1 MIGDGVIAE
10 SVISFEITWKNPGNG
25 EQPKWDQNDQK
36 IYYNQA
42 DIYPDLLFTKAQ
54 GIATYYTYTTIDSI
68 IHLLKEIDEIIDA
81 KLSSAEVSEEVK
93 QLGPATSVQRVGSTG
108 LQTVPRGEI
117 QRVGQTALQRV
128 QPGNTQLQT
137 VQRGQVPATVQ
148 KGQVPATI
156 QKGQVP
162 AVIQKQSISSDP
174 EEPIKQD
181 EVTNEP
187 EPKQGQEASGSS
199 RAYTV
204 IVYGKELKL
213 IDAQLTSANIRIR
226 HRISANL
233 FRKINEEI
241 VDNTKSIWLEV
252 RFGLGRVVKMEMK
265 EFETKEGVNLLV
277 QVLPTI
283 DLILTPDKNAVT
295 PKSEETIN
303 VEDKIKNLRR
313 LRQER
318 EENRFERSRSE
329 TEKGLKRAGSYWK
342 KTE

>member
-36 IYYNQA
+36 IYYHQA

-54 GIATYYTYTTIDSI
+54 GIATYYTYTTIDAI

-93 QLGPATSVQRVGSTG
+93 QLGPATSVQRVGPTG

-117 QRVGQTALQRV
+117 QRVGQTALPRV

-213 IDAQLTSANIRIR
+213 IDAQLTSANIRVR

-241 VDNTKSIWLEV
+241 VDNTKNIWLEV
-252 RFGLGRVVKMEMK
+252 HFGLGRVVKMEMK

-329 TEKGLKRAGSYWK
+329 TEKELKRAGSYWK